1 MRNYE
6 GKTRLQGIGVVDGI
20 KSKNLKVGDVLVWN
34 FGGTST
40 VKEITFSKTGKTLVI
55 VEEFKGQD
63 YTRRLGAER
72 IVVVKELNPVEEV
85 QAVEEVKEV
94 KEVKE
99 DKAVAFAKEMI
110 KEVNKTVESLC
121 DEEPAKAVQV
131 VDKLIDKVAEFINS
145 IDHEGVKHELRDLEN
160 YLKWVYAS
168 MCEIVEQQEK
178 AIERDYQPTN
188 KEVVIKELEAEG
200 LVLGCWSDKIGNLS
214 KHNLKKI
221 TDEIR
226 YHSATDVVVRLRG
239 KECVVSIDFVD
250 NEVDFTLY
258 SKAEYIS
265 RYGSE
270 KFEV

>member
-6 GKTRLQGIGVVDGI
+6 GTTRLQGLGIREGI
-20 KSKNLKVGDVLVWN
+20 KAKNLQVGDVLVWN

-85 QAVEEVKEV
+85 QAV
-94 KEVKE
+94 
-99 DKAVAFAKEMI
+99 
-110 KEVNKTVESLC
+110 
-121 DEEPAKAVQV
+121 
-131 VDKLIDKVAEFINS
+131 
-145 IDHEGVKHELRDLEN
+145 
-160 YLKWVYAS
+160 
-168 MCEIVEQQEK
+168 
-178 AIERDYQPTN
+178 ERDYQPTN

-270 KFEV
+270 KFED